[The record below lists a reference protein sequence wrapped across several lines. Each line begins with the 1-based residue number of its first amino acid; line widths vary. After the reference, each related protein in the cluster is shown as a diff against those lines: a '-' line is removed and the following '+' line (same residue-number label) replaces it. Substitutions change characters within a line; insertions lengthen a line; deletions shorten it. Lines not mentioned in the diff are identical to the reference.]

1 MKKNRSLILTAALA
15 GIVVVAAIAFGRGGK
30 EAAVEYETQTV
41 ERDAISLS
49 ITATGTINPLNKVD
63 VGTQVSGIISK
74 IYVDFNS
81 EVEQGQLIAQL
92 DPAPL
97 QAEKA
102 VAEES
107 LCAAELDY
115 KLQKKTYE
123 RQKRLFDRE
132 LISETEYD
140 NAENAYLKAE
150 SNLRQSR
157 LTLQRAEINLG
168 YTQIYSPISGV
179 VLSRAVDEGQ
189 TVASGYSTPTLFT
202 IAADLR
208 EMQLVANID
217 EADIGAVAEGQR
229 VSFTVDAYIDTQFEG
244 TVKQVR
250 LQSAS
255 TSNVV
260 TYQVVIDA
268 PNPDLKLKPGMTANA
283 TIYTL
288 EKEGVFA
295 VPARALRFVPAD
307 MDDKRRE
314 ELPETHVFVRLAD
327 GTTEPREVT
336 TGISNGVQTEI
347 VSGLA
352 EGDVVVV
359 GMAGAARGE
368 QNMSVSISM

>member
-15 GIVVVAAIAFGRGGK
+15 VIVVVAAIAFGRGGK

-41 ERDAISLS
+41 ARDAISLS

>member
-15 GIVVVAAIAFGRGGK
+15 VIVVVAAIAFGRGGK

-41 ERDAISLS
+41 ERDAINLS

-288 EKEGVFA
+288 EKKGVFA

-336 TGISNGVQTEI
+336 TGITNGVQTEI

>member
-1 MKKNRSLILTAALA
+1 MKKNKSLILTAALA
-15 GIVVVAAIAFGRGGK
+15 IIVVVAAIAFGRGGK

-336 TGISNGVQTEI
+336 TGITNGVQTEI

>member
-1 MKKNRSLILTAALA
+1 MKKNKSLILTAALA
-15 GIVVVAAIAFGRGGK
+15 VIVVVAAIAFGRGGK
-30 EAAVEYETQTV
+30 ETAVEYETQTV
-41 ERDAISLS
+41 ERDAINLS

-336 TGISNGVQTEI
+336 TGITNGVQTEI

-359 GMAGAARGE
+359 GMAGATRGE

>member
-1 MKKNRSLILTAALA
+1 MKKNKSLILTAALA
-15 GIVVVAAIAFGRGGK
+15 VIVVVAAIAFGRGGK

-41 ERDAISLS
+41 ERDAINLS

-132 LISETEYD
+132 LISGTEYD

-336 TGISNGVQTEI
+336 TGITNGVQTEI

>member
-1 MKKNRSLILTAALA
+1 MKKNKSLILTAALA
-15 GIVVVAAIAFGRGGK
+15 VIVVVAAIAFGRGGK

-336 TGISNGVQTEI
+336 TGITNGVQTEI

-359 GMAGAARGE
+359 GMAGTARGE

>member
-1 MKKNRSLILTAALA
+1 MNKSLICIIVAAVAIVAAALL
-15 GIVVVAAIAFGRGGK
+15 FGHGRKGP
-30 EAAVEYETQTV
+30 EVEYETQTV
-41 ERDAISLS
+41 VRDTITMSV
-49 ITATGTINPLNKVD
+49 TATGAVNPLNKVD

-92 DPAPL
+92 DPSTL

-115 KLQKKTYE
+115 RLQKKNYE
-123 RQKRLFDRE
+123 RQRRLFGQE

-150 SNLRQSR
+150 SSWRQSK
-157 LTLQRAEINLG
+157 LALQRAEINLG

-179 VLSRAVDEGQ
+179 VLARAVDEGQ

-202 IAADLR
+202 IANDLR
-208 EMQLVANID
+208 QMQLVANVD

-229 VSFTVDAYIDTQFEG
+229 VSFSVDAYIDDRFEG

-250 LQSAS
+250 LQSS
-255 TSNVV
+255 TTSNVV
-260 TYQVVIDA
+260 TYEVVIEV

-288 EKEGVFA
+288 EKPGVFV
-295 VPARALRFVPAD
+295 VPARALRFLPAD
-307 MDDKRRE
+307 IDEKRKK
-314 ELPETHVFVRLAD
+314 ELPPVHVYLRLDD
-327 GTTEPREVT
+327 GTLEVREVS
-336 TGISNGVQTEI
+336 TGITNGAQTEI
-347 VSGLA
+347 VTGLA
-352 EGDVVVV
+352 EGDNVVV
-359 GMAGAARGE
+359 GVAGARPGGSDV
-368 QNMSVSISM
+368 SVSISM

>member
-1 MKKNRSLILTAALA
+1 MNKSLIWIIAAA
-15 GIVVVAAIAFGRGGK
+15 VAVVAAALVFGHGGK
-30 EAAVEYETQTV
+30 GPAVEYETQTLG
-41 ERDAISLS
+41 RGTIAMS
-49 ITATGTINPLNKVD
+49 ITATGTVNPLNKVD

-92 DPAPL
+92 DPSTL

-115 KLQKKTYE
+115 RLHKKNFE
-123 RQKRLFDRE
+123 RQRRLFAQE

-140 NAENAYLKAE
+140 DAENAFLKAE
-150 SNLRQSR
+150 SNWRQSK

-168 YTQIYSPISGV
+168 YTQIYSPIGGV

-208 EMQLVANID
+208 QMQLVANVD
-217 EADIGAVAEGQR
+217 EADIGSVAEGQR
-229 VSFTVDAYIDTQFEG
+229 VSFAVDAYMDDRFEG
-244 TVKQVR
+244 TVRQVR
-250 LQSAS
+250 LQSTA

-260 TYQVVIDA
+260 TYEVVIEA

-288 EKEGVFA
+288 EKPDVFV
-295 VPARALRFVPAD
+295 VPARALRFLPAD
-307 MDDKRRE
+307 IDRKQKDS
-314 ELPETHVFVRLAD
+314 LPAQHVYLRMAD
-327 GTTEPREVT
+327 GTLEPREVV
-336 TGISNGVQTEI
+336 TGITNGAETEI

-352 EGDVVVV
+352 EGDEVVI
-359 GMAGAARGE
+359 GMAGAGCNE
-368 QNMSVSISM
+368 QEVSVSISM

>member
-1 MKKNRSLILTAALA
+1 MKKNKSLILTAALA
-15 GIVVVAAIAFGRGGK
+15 VIVVVAAIAFGRGGK

-41 ERDAISLS
+41 ERDAINLS

-268 PNPDLKLKPGMTANA
+268 PNLDLKLKPGMTANA

-336 TGISNGVQTEI
+336 TGITNGVQTEI

>member
-1 MKKNRSLILTAALA
+1 
-15 GIVVVAAIAFGRGGK
+15 
-30 EAAVEYETQTV
+30 
-41 ERDAISLS
+41 
-49 ITATGTINPLNKVD
+49 
-63 VGTQVSGIISK
+63 
-74 IYVDFNS
+74 
-81 EVEQGQLIAQL
+81 
-92 DPAPL
+92 
-97 QAEKA
+97 
-102 VAEES
+102 
-107 LCAAELDY
+107 
-115 KLQKKTYE
+115 
-123 RQKRLFDRE
+123 
-132 LISETEYD
+132 
-140 NAENAYLKAE
+140 
-150 SNLRQSR
+150 
-157 LTLQRAEINLG
+157 
-168 YTQIYSPISGV
+168 
-179 VLSRAVDEGQ
+179 
-189 TVASGYSTPTLFT
+189 
-202 IAADLR
+202 
-208 EMQLVANID
+208 MQLVANID

>member
-15 GIVVVAAIAFGRGGK
+15 VIVVVAAIAFGRGSK

-41 ERDAISLS
+41 ERDAINLS

-336 TGISNGVQTEI
+336 TGITNGVQTEI

-359 GMAGAARGE
+359 GMAGTARGE

>member
-15 GIVVVAAIAFGRGGK
+15 VIVVVAAIAFGRGGK

-352 EGDVVVV
+352 EGDVVVI

>member
-15 GIVVVAAIAFGRGGK
+15 VIVVVAAIAFGRGGK

-41 ERDAISLS
+41 GRDAINLS

-336 TGISNGVQTEI
+336 TGITNGVQTEI

>member
-15 GIVVVAAIAFGRGGK
+15 VIVVVAAIAFGRGGK

-41 ERDAISLS
+41 GRDAINLS

-283 TIYTL
+283 TIYTR

-336 TGISNGVQTEI
+336 TGITNGVQTEI

>member
-1 MKKNRSLILTAALA
+1 MKKNKSLILTAALA
-15 GIVVVAAIAFGRGGK
+15 VIVVVAAIAFGRGGK

-41 ERDAISLS
+41 ERDAINLS

-336 TGISNGVQTEI
+336 TGITNGVQTEI

>member
-1 MKKNRSLILTAALA
+1 MKKNKSLILTAALA
-15 GIVVVAAIAFGRGGK
+15 VIVVVAAIAFGRGGK

-41 ERDAISLS
+41 ERDAINLS

-336 TGISNGVQTEI
+336 TGITNGVQTEI

-359 GMAGAARGE
+359 GMTGAARGE

>member
-15 GIVVVAAIAFGRGGK
+15 VIVVVAAIAFGRGGK

-41 ERDAISLS
+41 GRDAINLS

-336 TGISNGVQTEI
+336 TGITNGVQTEI

-359 GMAGAARGE
+359 GMAGAARSE

>member
-1 MKKNRSLILTAALA
+1 MNKSLICIIVAVAVIVAAALL
-15 GIVVVAAIAFGRGGK
+15 FGHGRKGP
-30 EAAVEYETQTV
+30 EVEYETQTV
-41 ERDAISLS
+41 VRDTITMSV
-49 ITATGTINPLNKVD
+49 TATGAVNPLNKVD

-92 DPAPL
+92 DPSTL

-115 KLQKKTYE
+115 RLQKKNYE
-123 RQKRLFDRE
+123 RQRKLFGQA

-150 SNLRQSR
+150 SSWRQSK

-179 VLSRAVDEGQ
+179 VLARAVDEGQ

-202 IAADLR
+202 IANDLR
-208 EMQLVANID
+208 QMQLVANVD

-229 VSFTVDAYIDTQFEG
+229 VSFSVDAYIDDRFEG

-250 LQSAS
+250 LQSS
-255 TSNVV
+255 TTSNVV
-260 TYQVVIDA
+260 TYEVVIEV

-288 EKEGVFA
+288 EKPDVFV
-295 VPARALRFVPAD
+295 VPARALRFLPAD
-307 MDDKRRE
+307 ISEKQKK
-314 ELPETHVFVRLAD
+314 ELPPAHVYVRLAD
-327 GTTEPREVT
+327 GTLEVREVS
-336 TGISNGVQTEI
+336 TGITNGAQTEI
-347 VSGLA
+347 LSGLA
-352 EGDVVVV
+352 EGDSVVTGV
-359 GMAGAARGE
+359 AGARAGG
-368 QNMSVSISM
+368 QDVSVSISM

>member
-15 GIVVVAAIAFGRGGK
+15 VIVVVAAIAFGRGGK

>member
-15 GIVVVAAIAFGRGGK
+15 VIVVVAAIAFGRGGK

-41 ERDAISLS
+41 GRDAINLS

-140 NAENAYLKAE
+140 NAESAYLKAE

-336 TGISNGVQTEI
+336 TGITNGVQTEI

>member
-1 MKKNRSLILTAALA
+1 MKKNKSLILTAALA
-15 GIVVVAAIAFGRGGK
+15 VIVVVAAIAFGHGGK

-41 ERDAISLS
+41 ERDAINLS

-336 TGISNGVQTEI
+336 TGITNGVQTEI

>member
-1 MKKNRSLILTAALA
+1 MKKNKSLILTAALA
-15 GIVVVAAIAFGRGGK
+15 VIVVVAAIAFGRGGK

-41 ERDAISLS
+41 ERDAINLS

-336 TGISNGVQTEI
+336 TGITNGVQTEI

-368 QNMSVSISM
+368 QNMSVRISM

>member
-1 MKKNRSLILTAALA
+1 MKMNKTLILIAVA
-15 GIVVVAAIAFGRGGK
+15 VVAIVAAAILFGRGGK
-30 EAAVEYETQTV
+30 DAAVEYETQTV
-41 ERDAISLS
+41 ARDAIAMS
-49 ITATGTINPLNKVD
+49 ITATGTVNPLNKVD

-81 EVEQGQLIAQL
+81 EVEQGQLNL
-92 DPAPL
+92 STL

-107 LCAAELDY
+107 LCAAEIDC
-115 KLQKKTYE
+115 KLQKKNFE

-150 SNLRQSR
+150 SNRRQAA

-202 IAADLR
+202 IAADLG

-217 EADIGAVAEGQR
+217 EADIGSVAEGQR
-229 VSFTVDAYIDTQFEG
+229 VSFSVDAYIDTQFEG

-260 TYQVVIDA
+260 TYEVVIDA
-268 PNPDLKLKPGMTANA
+268 PNPDLKLKPGRCASCPPTWTTNARRSCPRRTCSSARPTARWSR
-283 TIYTL
+283 
-288 EKEGVFA
+288 
-295 VPARALRFVPAD
+295 AR
-307 MDDKRRE
+307 
-314 ELPETHVFVRLAD
+314 
-327 GTTEPREVT
+327 
-336 TGISNGVQTEI
+336 
-347 VSGLA
+347 
-352 EGDVVVV
+352 
-359 GMAGAARGE
+359 
-368 QNMSVSISM
+368 

>member
-15 GIVVVAAIAFGRGGK
+15 VIVVVAAIAFGRGGK

-314 ELPETHVFVRLAD
+314 ELPETHVFVHLAD

-359 GMAGAARGE
+359 GMAGTARGE

>member
-1 MKKNRSLILTAALA
+1 MNKTTIFIAVA
-15 GIVVVAAIAFGRGGK
+15 VVAIVAAAILFGRGGK
-30 EAAVEYETQTV
+30 DAAVEYETQTV
-41 ERDAISLS
+41 ARDAIAMS
-49 ITATGTINPLNKVD
+49 ITATGTVNPLNKVD

-92 DPAPL
+92 DPSTL

-107 LCAAELDY
+107 LCAAEIDC
-115 KLQKKTYE
+115 KLQKKNFE

-150 SNLRQSR
+150 SNRRQAA
-157 LTLQRAEINLG
+157 LTMQRAEINLG

-202 IAADLR
+202 IAADLG

-217 EADIGAVAEGQR
+217 EADIGSVAEGQR

-260 TYQVVIDA
+260 TYEVVIDA
-268 PNPDLKLKPGMTANA
+268 PNPDLKLKPGMTADA

-288 EKEGVFA
+288 EKENVFA

-307 MDDKRRE
+307 LDDKRRE

-327 GTTEPREVT
+327 GTLEPREVT
-336 TGISNGVQTEI
+336 AGISNGAQTEI
-347 VSGLA
+347 VAGLA
-352 EGDVVVV
+352 EGDEVVV

-368 QNMSVSISM
+368 QGMSVSISM

>member
-15 GIVVVAAIAFGRGGK
+15 VIVVVAAIAFGRGGK

-359 GMAGAARGE
+359 GMAGTARGE

>member
-1 MKKNRSLILTAALA
+1 MKKNKSLIFIAAA
-15 GIVVVAAIAFGRGGK
+15 VVVIVVAALLFGRGGK
-30 EAAVEYETQTV
+30 EAAVEYETQIV
-41 ERDAISLS
+41 ARDGISMS
-49 ITATGTINPLNKVD
+49 ITATGTVNPLNKVD
-63 VGTQVSGIISK
+63 VGTQVSGIISN

-81 EVEQGQLIAQL
+81 EVEQGQLIARL
-92 DPAPL
+92 DPSTL
-97 QAEKA
+97 LAEKA

-107 LCAAELDY
+107 LRAAEIDHR
-115 KLQKKTYE
+115 LQKKNYE

-132 LISETEYD
+132 LISESEYD
-140 NAENAYLKAE
+140 DAENAYLKAE
-150 SNLRQSR
+150 SNLRQSK

-217 EADIGAVAEGQR
+217 EADIGSVAEGQR

-250 LQSAS
+250 LQSSS

-260 TYQVVIDA
+260 TYEVVIDA
-268 PNPDLKLKPGMTANA
+268 PNPELKLKPGMTASA

-288 EKEGVFA
+288 EKADVFA

-307 MDDKRRE
+307 FDAKRRE

-336 TGISNGVQTEI
+336 AGISNGVQTEI
-347 VSGLA
+347 TSGLS
-352 EGDVVVV
+352 EGDEVVTGV
-359 GMAGAARGE
+359 AGANRSE

>member
-15 GIVVVAAIAFGRGGK
+15 VIVVVAAIAFGRGGK

-41 ERDAISLS
+41 ERDAINLS

>member
-1 MKKNRSLILTAALA
+1 MKKNRSLILTAAFA
-15 GIVVVAAIAFGRGGK
+15 VIVVVAAIAFGRGGK

-41 ERDAISLS
+41 ERDAINLS

-336 TGISNGVQTEI
+336 TGITNGVQTEI

>member
-15 GIVVVAAIAFGRGGK
+15 VIVVVAAIAFGRGGK

-41 ERDAISLS
+41 ERDAINLS

-336 TGISNGVQTEI
+336 TGITNGVQTEI

-359 GMAGAARGE
+359 GMAGAARSE

>member
-15 GIVVVAAIAFGRGGK
+15 VIVVVAAIAFGRGGK

-41 ERDAISLS
+41 KRDAINLS

-336 TGISNGVQTEI
+336 TGITNGVQTEI

>member
-1 MKKNRSLILTAALA
+1 MNKTTILIAAA
-15 GIVVVAAIAFGRGGK
+15 VVAIVVAAAIFGRGGK
-30 EAAVEYETQTV
+30 EAAVEYETQTAA
-41 ERDAISLS
+41 RGAIAMS
-49 ITATGTINPLNKVD
+49 ITATGTVNPLNKVD

-92 DPAPL
+92 DPSTL

-115 KLQKKTYE
+115 RLQKKNFE
-123 RQKRLFDRE
+123 RQKHLYDRE
-132 LISETEYD
+132 LISQTEYD
-140 NAENAYLKAE
+140 SAENAYLKAE
-150 SNLRQSR
+150 SSWRQSK
-157 LTLQRAEINLG
+157 LALQRAEINLG

-208 EMQLVANID
+208 EMQLVANVD
-217 EADIGAVAEGQR
+217 EADIGSVAEGQR
-229 VSFTVDAYIDTQFEG
+229 VSFSVDAYIDTQFEG

-255 TSNVV
+255 ASNVV
-260 TYQVVIDA
+260 TYEVVIDA
-268 PNPDLKLKPGMTANA
+268 PNPELKLKPGMTANA

-288 EKEGVFA
+288 EKEGVFV
-295 VPARALRFVPAD
+295 VPARALRFAPAD
-307 MDDKRRE
+307 MDGKRME
-314 ELPETHVFVRLAD
+314 ELPEKHVFVRLAD
-327 GTTEPREVT
+327 GTLEPREVT
-336 TGISNGVQTEI
+336 AGISNGVQTEI
-347 VSGLA
+347 VSGIA
-352 EGDVVVV
+352 EGDEVVV
-359 GMAGAARGE
+359 GMAGTARSE
-368 QNMSVSISM
+368 QNMSLSISM

>member
-1 MKKNRSLILTAALA
+1 MKKNKPLILTAALA
-15 GIVVVAAIAFGRGGK
+15 VIVVVAAIAFGRGGK

-41 ERDAISLS
+41 ERDAINLS

-336 TGISNGVQTEI
+336 TGITNGVQTEI

-359 GMAGAARGE
+359 GMAGAARSE

>member
-1 MKKNRSLILTAALA
+1 MKKNKPLILTAALA
-15 GIVVVAAIAFGRGGK
+15 VIVVVAAIAFGRGGK

-41 ERDAISLS
+41 ERDAINLS